1 MHRVARRS
9 ICLEISLVS
18 RESSMNDTTNPE
30 SEFCSCQFHIGDM
43 MNNVPVEEK
52 DGMGPLRGLN
62 MQLL

>member
-1 MHRVARRS
+1 
-9 ICLEISLVS
+9 
-18 RESSMNDTTNPE
+18 MNDTTNPE